1 MKDPLII
8 FDMDGVLIDVTG
20 SYREVVR
27 QTVIYYLGS
36 VIGVKVSHEFI
47 TLEDVDAI
55 KKSGGLNNDWDLSYA
70 IINSI
75 LHYFF
80 DPQNTESMHLFIELK
95 SLNND
100 GKIFERL
107 GSIRVYLN
115 TQELEVRLRN
125 IEIPKIYFKMRKE
138 RAAHSPF
145 LLNHGDVGT
154 GNLAKR
160 IFQELYLG
168 KDLFREIYAEFPLF
182 YHDQGYINREILI
195 PSLAHLKRLA
205 SHSRLSIATGRP
217 GVEAH
222 YALTHYGL
230 SDIFSSVVTE
240 DEIISGEKKVNISLR
255 KPHPYSL
262 ELCMAKCGY
271 KRGDNIY
278 YVGDMPDDMKASLRA
293 GITPIGFVN
302 NSSIKPEL
310 KSRDEHYK
318 LLIENGATRVFFHYD
333 DLVTFCTQ

>member
-20 SYREVVR
+20 SYREVTR
-27 QTVIYYLGS
+27 QTVILYLSS
-36 VIGVKVSHEFI
+36 VIGAKVSRDFI

-70 IINSI
+70 IINTI

-80 DPQNTESMHLFIELK
+80 DSQNTESMHLFTEVK
-95 SLNND
+95 SLNTD
-100 GKIFERL
+100 EKIFERL
-107 GSIRVYLN
+107 DSIQVYLN
-115 TQELEVRLRN
+115 TQDLEIRLGT
-125 IEIPKIYFKMRKE
+125 IEIPEAYFKMRKE
-138 RAAHSPF
+138 AEHSPF

-168 KDLFREIYAEFPLF
+168 EDLFQKIYAEFPLF
-182 YHDQGYINREILI
+182 YHDQGYINREVLI
-195 PSLAHLKRLA
+195 PSLSQLKKLA
-205 SHSRLSIATGRP
+205 SCNRLSIATGRP

-222 YALTHYGL
+222 YALTQFGL

-240 DEIISGEKKVNISLR
+240 DDIVNGEKKVKIPLR

-262 ELCMAKCGY
+262 ELCMERCGY
-271 KRGDNIY
+271 ERGDSIY
-278 YVGDMPDDMKASLRA
+278 YIGDMPDDMKASLRA

-302 NSSIKPEL
+302 NSGIKPEL
-310 KSRDEHYK
+310 MSKNEHCK
-318 LLIENGATRVFFHYD
+318 LLMENGATRVFFLYD
-333 DLVTFCTQ
+333 DLVAFCT